1 MREIICRR
9 DAGGGPETG
18 IAREAQSMGR
28 YIAKRIILMLLLLLG
43 MSFIV
48 FASLY
53 IAPGDP
59 AAMVAGPSAT
69 EADIEAVRV
78 SLGLNRPFLVQ
89 YVDYLGKLV
98 RLDLGT
104 SYTSRQPI
112 LDEIAARLPNT
123 LNLACASIILAALI
137 GIPAG
142 IITALKK
149 DTLVDNIITTGAM
162 VGISI
167 PNFWLGTMLIYLFS
181 VVLKVLPSGGMN
193 HFFWTPAGFREVILP
208 AFALATGT
216 IASFTRIGRSA
227 MLDVLQSDYIRT
239 AKSKG
244 LKGKTV
250 IFIHALRNAMIP
262 LVTQFGTSFG
272 GLLGGAIITEQVF
285 VINGIGTYLI
295 QAINNR
301 NIPVVQSTVLVIA
314 AMFIIVNLL
323 IDILY
328 CVIDPRITYE

>member
-1 MREIICRR
+1 MR
-9 DAGGGPETG
+9 
-18 IAREAQSMGR
+18 R
-28 YIAKRIILMLLLLLG
+28 YIIKRILLMLLLLLG

-69 EADIEAVRV
+69 TEDIEAVRV
-78 SLGLNRPFLVQ
+78 SLGLDRPFLVQ
-89 YVDYLGKLV
+89 YLIYLRNLLT
-98 RLDLGT
+98 LDLGT
-104 SYTSRQPI
+104 SHTSRQPI
-112 LDEIAARLPNT
+112 LDEILVRLPNT
-123 LNLACASIILAALI
+123 LNLACASMILAVLV
-137 GIPAG
+137 GIPCG

-149 DTLVDNIITTGAM
+149 DKLTDNVLTTFSL

-167 PNFWLGTMLIYLFS
+167 PNFLLGT
-181 VVLKVLPSGGMN
+181 VLMYIFAVRLELLPTGGMT
-193 HFFWTPAGFREVILP
+193 HYFWTPTGFRQAILP
-208 AFALATGT
+208 AIALSTGT

-244 LKGKTV
+244 LKQKT
-250 IFIHALRNAMIP
+250 IIGIHALRNALIP

-285 VINGIGTYLI
+285 VINGVGTYLI
-295 QAINNR
+295 SAINNR
-301 NIPVVQSTVLVIA
+301 NYPVVQSTVLVIA
-314 AMFIIVNLL
+314 TLFILINLVV
-323 IDILY
+323 DILY
-328 CVIDPRITYE
+328 CVIDPRISYE

>member
-1 MREIICRR
+1 
-9 DAGGGPETG
+9 
-18 IAREAQSMGR
+18 MGR
-28 YIAKRIILMLLLLLG
+28 YIVKRVMLMFLLLLG

-59 AAMVAGPSAT
+59 ATMVAGVSAT
-69 EADIEAVRV
+69 EEDIARVRA
-78 SLGLNRPFLVQ
+78 SLGLDKPFLLQ
-89 YVDYLGKLV
+89 YLIYLKNL
-98 RLDLGT
+98 LTLNLGV
-104 SYTSRQPI
+104 SYTTRQPI
-112 LDEIAARLPNT
+112 LQEILVRLPNT
-123 LNLACASIILAALI
+123 LNLACASMILSVLV

-142 IITALKK
+142 VITALKK
-149 DTLVDNIITTGAM
+149 DRLTDNVLTTCSL

-167 PNFWLGTMLIYLFS
+167 PNFWLGTMLIYVFA
-181 VVLKVLPSGGMN
+181 VLLKWLPSGGMT
-193 HFFWTPAGFREVILP
+193 HYFWTPTGFREVILP
-208 AFALATGT
+208 AVALSTAT

-244 LKGKTV
+244 LKRNTIIV
-250 IFIHALRNAMIP
+250 SHALRNALIP

-295 QAINNR
+295 NAINNR
-301 NIPVVQSTVLVIA
+301 NYPVVQSTVLVIA
-314 AMFIIVNLL
+314 AMFIVINLL
-323 IDILY
+323 VDILY
-328 CVIDPRITYE
+328 CVIDPRIKYE

>member
-1 MREIICRR
+1 MR
-9 DAGGGPETG
+9 
-18 IAREAQSMGR
+18 R
-28 YIAKRIILMLLLLLG
+28 YIIKRILLMLLLLLG

-69 EADIEAVRV
+69 ESDIAAVRA
-78 SLGLNRPFLVQ
+78 SLGLDRPFLVQ
-89 YVDYLGKLV
+89 YLVYLKNL
-98 RLDLGT
+98 LTLNLGT

-112 LDEIAARLPNT
+112 LDEILVRLPNT
-123 LNLACASIILAALI
+123 LNLACASMILSVLI
-137 GIPAG
+137 GIPCG

-149 DTLVDNIITTGAM
+149 DKLTDNILTTCSL

-167 PNFWLGTMLIYLFS
+167 PNFLLGT
-181 VVLKVLPSGGMN
+181 VLMYIFAVKLNLLPTGGMT
-193 HFFWTPAGFREVILP
+193 HFFWTATGLREVILP
-208 AFALATGT
+208 AIALSTAT

-244 LKGKTV
+244 LKRKTI
-250 IFIHALRNAMIP
+250 IFVHALRNAMIP
-262 LVTQFGTSFG
+262 LITQFGTSFG

-285 VINGIGTYLI
+285 VINGVGTYLI
-295 QAINNR
+295 TAINNR
-301 NIPVVQSTVLVIA
+301 NYPVVQSTVLVIA
-314 AMFIIVNLL
+314 TLFILINLVV
-323 IDILY
+323 DILY
-328 CVIDPRITYE
+328 CVIDPRISYD

>member
-1 MREIICRR
+1 MKK
-9 DAGGGPETG
+9 
-18 IAREAQSMGR
+18 
-28 YIAKRIILMLLLLLG
+28 YIAKRILLMFMLLLG

-53 IAPGDP
+53 LSGDP
-59 AAMVAGPSAT
+59 AVTVAGPSAT

-89 YVDYLGKLV
+89 YLDYLGKLL

-112 LDEIAARLPNT
+112 LDEIMVRLPNT
-123 LNLACASIILAALI
+123 LNLACASIILASII

-149 DTLVDNIITTGAM
+149 DTLVDNVITTGAM
-162 VGISI
+162 IGISI
-167 PNFWLGTMLIYLFS
+167 PNFWLGTMLIYVFS
-181 VVLKVLPSGGMN
+181 VVLKWLPSGGMT
-193 HFFWTPAGFREVILP
+193 HFFWTPAGLREVILP
-208 AFALATGT
+208 ALALSTAT

-250 IFIHALRNAMIP
+250 ILGHALRNAMIP

-295 QAINNR
+295 NAINTR

-323 IDILY
+323 VDILY
-328 CVIDPRITYE
+328 CVIDPRISYE

>member
-1 MREIICRR
+1 MR
-9 DAGGGPETG
+9 
-18 IAREAQSMGR
+18 R
-28 YIAKRIILMLLLLLG
+28 YIFKRIVLMVIMLIG

-69 EADIEAVRV
+69 PEDIEIVRA
-78 SLGLNRPFLVQ
+78 SLGLDKSFLMQ
-89 YVDYLGKLV
+89 YLIYLRRLV
-98 RLDLGT
+98 TLDLGT

-112 LDEIAARLPNT
+112 LEEILVRLPNT
-123 LNLACASIILAALI
+123 LNLAVAAMILSVLI

-142 IITALKK
+142 ILTALKK
-149 DTLVDNIITTGAM
+149 DTWVDSGVTTTALIALS
-162 VGISI
+162 V
-167 PNFWLGTMLIYLFS
+167 PNFLLGTMLMYLFS
-181 VVLKVLPSGGMN
+181 VVLKWLPTGGMTAP
-193 HFFWTPAGFREVILP
+193 FWTAKGFKEAILP

-216 IASFTRIGRSA
+216 IASFIRLGRSA

-244 LKGKTV
+244 LKRKTIIV
-250 IFIHALRNAMIP
+250 GHALRNALIP
-262 LVTQFGTSFG
+262 LITQFGTSFG

-295 QAINNR
+295 NAIR
-301 NIPVVQSTVLVIA
+301 NYNYPVVQSTVLVIA
-314 AMFIIVNLL
+314 AMFIIINLVV
-323 IDILY
+323 DILY
-328 CVIDPRITYE
+328 GVIDPRIKLQG

>member
-1 MREIICRR
+1 
-9 DAGGGPETG
+9 
-18 IAREAQSMGR
+18 MGR
-28 YIAKRIILMLLLLLG
+28 YVVKRVLLMLLLLLG

-48 FASLY
+48 FSSLY

-59 AAMVAGPSAT
+59 AEMVAGPSAT
-69 EADIEAVRV
+69 QEDIEQVRA
-78 SLGLNRPFLVQ
+78 SLGLDRPFLVQ
-89 YVDYLGKLV
+89 YGSYLVNLLKG
-98 RLDLGT
+98 DLGT

-112 LDEIAARLPNT
+112 LDEILVRLPNT
-123 LNLACASIILAALI
+123 LNLACAAMILSVLV

-142 IITALKK
+142 IITALRK
-149 DTLVDNIITTGAM
+149 DTIIDNVLSTTSM
-162 VGISI
+162 IGISI

-181 VVLKVLPSGGMN
+181 VLLPWLPSGGMN
-193 HFFWTPAGFREVILP
+193 HFFWTPAGFREAILP
-208 AFALATGT
+208 AIALSTATV
-216 IASFTRIGRSA
+216 ASFTRIGRSA

-250 IFIHALRNAMIP
+250 ILGHALRNALIP

-295 QAINNR
+295 NAINTR

-314 AMFIIVNLL
+314 TMFILINLL
-323 IDILY
+323 VDLLY
-328 CVIDPRITYE
+328 CVIDPRISYE